1 MSGRSPRLISVKRVT
16 PLGGDIELGTLVKLN
31 VSGTPENFY
40 VACHNYESGLN
51 GNGLTL
57 LVKKICAANIAFSA
71 SLNTYANENL
81 DSYLNDEFLQHFDS
95 GIIGK
100 IVSTK
105 FYYTPGGTYKDVVVL
120 QRKVFQPSST
130 EFGFSV
136 YNTNTEGTALPIAET
151 LRGIETAQ
159 WTRTPYLAN
168 NKYVISITDYGAAR
182 YNTNPTERLGSRPS
196 LALPAD
202 TIVGEDMLIV

>member
-1 MSGRSPRLISVKRVT
+1 MSGRGPRWIQKISRGT
-16 PLGGDIELGTLVKLN
+16 TLGDIELGTLVKLN

-81 DSYLNDEFLQHFDS
+81 DSYLNDEFLQCFDS

-105 FYYTPGGTYKDVVVL
+105 FYYTPGGTDKDVVVL

-130 EFGFSV
+130 EFGFSA

>member
-1 MSGRSPRLISVKRVT
+1 MSGRGPRWIQKISRGT
-16 PLGGDIELGTLVKLN
+16 TLGDIELGTLVKLN

-57 LVKKICAANIAFSA
+57 LVKKACAANIAFSA

-81 DSYLNDEFLQHFDS
+81 DSYLNDEFLQYFDS

-105 FYYTPGGTYKDVVVL
+105 FYYTPGGTYKDMVVL

-130 EFGFSV
+130 EFGFPV

-182 YNTNPTERLGSRPS
+182 YNTNATERLGSRPS

>member
-1 MSGRSPRLISVKRVT
+1 MSGRGPRWIQKISRGT
-16 PLGGDIELGTLVKLN
+16 TLGDIELGTLVKLN

-81 DSYLNDEFLQHFDS
+81 DSYLNDEFLQYFDS

-168 NKYVISITDYGAAR
+168 NKYAISITDYGAAR

>member
-1 MSGRSPRLISVKRVT
+1 MSGRGPRWIQKISRGT
-16 PLGGDIELGTLVKLN
+16 TLGDIELGTLVKLN

-81 DSYLNDEFLQHFDS
+81 DNYLNDEFLQYFDS

-105 FYYTPGGTYKDVVVL
+105 FYYTPGGTYKDMVVL

-151 LRGIETAQ
+151 LRDIETAQ

-182 YNTNPTERLGSRPS
+182 YNTNATERLGSRPS

>member
-1 MSGRSPRLISVKRVT
+1 MSGRGPRWIQKISRGT
-16 PLGGDIELGTLVKLN
+16 TLGDIELGTLVKLN
-31 VSGTPENFY
+31 VGGAPENFY

-57 LVKKICAANIAFSA
+57 LVKKLCTANIAFSTG
-71 SLNTYANENL
+71 LNTYANGPL
-81 DSYLNDEFLQHFDS
+81 DNYLNDEFLQSLDRD
-95 GIIGK
+95 IIGK

-105 FYYTPGGTYKDVVVL
+105 FYYTPSATDSVAVL

-130 EFGFSV
+130 EFGLFV

-151 LRGIETAQ
+151 LRGVETAQ

-168 NKYVISITDYGAAR
+168 NKYVISITDYGAAK
-182 YNTNPTERLGSRPS
+182 YNTNATERLGSRPS

>member
-1 MSGRSPRLISVKRVT
+1 MSGRGPRWIQKISRGT
-16 PLGGDIELGTLVKLN
+16 TLGDIELGTLVKLN
-31 VSGTPENFY
+31 VGGAPENFY

-57 LVKKICAANIAFSA
+57 LVKKLCTANIAFSTG
-71 SLNTYANENL
+71 LNTYANGSL
-81 DSYLNDEFLQHFDS
+81 DNYLNDEFLQDLDRD
-95 GIIGK
+95 IIGK

-105 FYYTPGGTYKDVVVL
+105 FYYTPSATDSVAVL

-151 LRGIETAQ
+151 LRGVETAQ
-159 WTRTPYLAN
+159 WTRTRYLAN
-168 NKYVISITDYGAAR
+168 NKYVISITNYGAAR
-182 YNTNPTERLGSRPS
+182 YNTNATERLGSRPS

>member
-1 MSGRSPRLISVKRVT
+1 MSGRGPRWIQKISRGT
-16 PLGGDIELGTLVKLN
+16 TLGDIELGTLVKLN

>member
-1 MSGRSPRLISVKRVT
+1 MSGRGPRWIQKISRGT
-16 PLGGDIELGTLVKLN
+16 TLGDIELGTLVKLN

-57 LVKKICAANIAFSA
+57 LVKKACAANIAFSA

-81 DSYLNDEFLQHFDS
+81 DSYLNDEFLQYFDS

-105 FYYTPGGTYKDVVVL
+105 FYYTPGGTYKDMVVL

-168 NKYVISITDYGAAR
+168 NKYVISITGYGAAR

>member
-1 MSGRSPRLISVKRVT
+1 MSGRGPRWIQKISRGT
-16 PLGGDIELGTLVKLN
+16 TLGDIELGTLVKLN

-57 LVKKICAANIAFSA
+57 LVKKICVANIAFSA

-81 DSYLNDEFLQHFDS
+81 DNYLNDEFLQYFDS

-105 FYYTPGGTYKDVVVL
+105 FYYTPGGTYKDMVVL

-151 LRGIETAQ
+151 LRDIEVAQ